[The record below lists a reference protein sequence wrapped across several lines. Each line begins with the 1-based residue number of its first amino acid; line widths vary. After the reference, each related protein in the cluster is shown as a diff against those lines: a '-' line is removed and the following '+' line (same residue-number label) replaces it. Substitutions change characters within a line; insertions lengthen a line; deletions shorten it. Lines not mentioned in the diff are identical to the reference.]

1 MLSFVRNS
9 WSVSSKCTILHC
21 YPCSYCSTSSPGF
34 GVFSVLDFG
43 DSDRGVMVSP
53 CFFNLHFLDDIPP
66 VIYCWSSSAFYCL
79 LRLNSKWPDWIFIL
93 ICPIH
98 SLLNKLRF
106 RLLPLKTPLLIFTNY
121 LGFLRHNIFFKM
133 TTRSCSTHAFLTML
147 YSYSFNWDV
156 GTTFSE
162 EAWSMVER
170 SSVEFFCK
178 CT

>member
-1 MLSFVRNS
+1 MLSFARNCR
-9 WSVSSKCTILHC
+9 SVSSKCTILHC
-21 YPCSYCSTSSPGF
+21 HPCSYCSTSSPGF

-66 VIYCWSSSAFYCL
+66 VFYCWSSSAFYCL

-106 RLLPLKTPLLIFTNY
+106 RLLPLKTPSYFHKLLRLSQAWYIFQNDHKILQHTCSSY
-121 LGFLRHNIFFKM
+121 VIFIFLQLRCGDYILW
-133 TTRSCSTHAFLTML
+133 RSLKHGGE
-147 YSYSFNWDV
+147 V
-156 GTTFSE
+156 
-162 EAWSMVER
+162 
-170 SSVEFFCK
+170 K
-178 CT
+178 CRVLL